1 MSLIAH
7 LDVFNVTIYSYSILD
22 SKSKAMISFGSDR
35 IYIKKYIE
43 NPRHMEVQVLAND
56 SKIIQLGERE
66 RSVQRRHQ
74 KLIEEMPSP
83 ALEFCSF
90 LWNHHKIHSA

>member
-1 MSLIAH
+1 MF
-7 LDVFNVTIYSYSILD
+7 FNVTIYSYSILD
-22 SKSKAMISFGSDR
+22 SKSEAMISFGSDR